1 VSRPS
6 RISLTTSCST
16 SNGAALV
23 SGSGP
28 IPPAALSGDPTIF
41 GEYLRRTGQAFVLLG
56 ELQDQCARVRFS
68 GRFEA
73 AEVVWDCEFVTLRS
87 EWQRQGA
94 GSRDEVDGLRSFIDI
109 GAPAERGVPVRVGL
123 DVARIDR
130 PAILKMMVMMRNY
143 KRLRRGRHEFGAP
156 HHGGQP

>member
-1 VSRPS
+1 
-6 RISLTTSCST
+6 
-16 SNGAALV
+16 LV

-28 IPPAALSGDPTIF
+28 LPPAALSGDPAIF

-56 ELQDQCARVRFS
+56 ELQDQRARVRFN

-87 EWQRQGA
+87 EWQHQAA
-94 GSRDEVDGLRSFIDI
+94 GSRDDVDGLRSFIDI

-123 DVARIDR
+123 DVAHIDR

-143 KRLRRGRHEFGAP
+143 KRLRRGRHEFGLP
-156 HHGGQP
+156 YRGS

>member
-1 VSRPS
+1 M
-6 RISLTTSCST
+6 
-16 SNGAALV
+16 V
-23 SGSGP
+23 SGSAP
-28 IPPAALSGDPTIF
+28 IPPAALSGDPAIF

-56 ELQDQCARVRFS
+56 ELQDQRARVRFS

-87 EWQRQGA
+87 EWQRQTRR
-94 GSRDEVDGLRSFIDI
+94 SREGIDRLRSFIDI
-109 GAPAERGVPVRVGL
+109 GAPAEGGVPVRVGL
-123 DVARIDR
+123 AVARIDR